1 MRCRPQFEA
10 SAHVIVRV
18 VVVLACLVLAGCGPD
33 RTFEERFSQCR
44 DLLKERATFADPEQT
59 RVARECF
66 LPGQRT
72 VLDALVAQKGDF
84 VYGLKVS
91 SLLDYEEVGGA
102 PEVEGNFAYLPVKV
116 GRTVHRLPMV
126 LDTEEL
132 IWRFDLVELPRFLN
146 PLDELGG
153 GS

>member
-1 MRCRPQFEA
+1 MRRLVQFESRTLA
-10 SAHVIVRV
+10 ALRGL
-18 VVVLACLVLAGCGPD
+18 VVLSSLLISACGPD
-33 RTFEERFSQCR
+33 RTFEDRFTECR

-59 RVARECF
+59 RIVRECF
-66 LPGQRT
+66 LPAQRGI
-72 VLDALVAQKGDF
+72 LDALVVQKGDF

-91 SLLDYEEVGGA
+91 SLLDYEDVGGA
-102 PEVEGNFAYLPVKV
+102 PEIEGSFAYLPVKV

-126 LDTEEL
+126 FDAEEVV
-132 IWRFDLVELPRFLN
+132 WRFDLVELPRFLN